1 MGTSYGINPYW
12 AATTDK
18 GRTHIATS
26 GIVQDGLVFNLDA
39 GVSSSY
45 SGTGT
50 NFADLTGNQ
59 NLSLSGSPTYSSTD
73 GYGAIVFN
81 GSNWATATGL
91 STSSPL
97 SVTNNFTIEQ
107 VFKPT
112 GYQASN
118 YYGLTNILMSKGTAS
133 TYNYETQLTN
143 ATTFSF
149 IKRTS
154 PENLQYHNFTVP
166 SMTHQFN
173 IVALV
178 IENGINTSIDTV
190 KCYVNGNYIGVA
202 NIAGSAIAAV
212 ANDPIYLG
220 SLGGTANTGFIGSYY
235 ACRVYNIALTEAQ
248 VKRNYNAMK
257 GRYGL

>member
-50 NFADLTGNQ
+50 TFADLAANQ
-59 NLSLSGSPTYSSTD
+59 NLALTGSPTYSSTD

-97 SVTNNFTIEQ
+97 AVTNNFTIEQ

-118 YYGLTNILMSKGTAS
+118 YYGLTNMLVMKGGAS
-133 TYNYETQLTN
+133 TYNYATQITN

-154 PENLQYHNFTVP
+154 PEGLQSHNFTVP
-166 SMTHQFN
+166 SMTNN
-173 IVALV
+173 INVVSMV
-178 IENGINTSIDTV
+178 IENGNNTSIDTI
-190 KCYVNGNYIGVA
+190 KCYVNGVYIGVQ
-202 NIAGSAIAAV
+202 NINGAIITAV
-212 ANDPIYLG
+212 DNDPVYLG